1 MMNKLILIL
10 LVFGV
15 FSFRGYAQLDV
26 LKIKSL
32 SHSMNETSGLV
43 FYQNKYLITHND
55 GGNESELFVLD
66 TLGNLIKKI
75 NLIDTRNKDWEDLT
89 QDNKGDLYVGDFGN
103 NFNKRKKNQIYI
115 VKNGFIYKDKVETEK
130 ITFWYEDQHN
140 FPPQKENLN
149 FDCEAFFYKDG
160 FLYLLTKCRSKPFTG
175 ISKVYRIPAQ
185 KGKHKAKLVGQ
196 FQFCSTAWQF
206 CSVTSADYDFKSNT
220 LSVLTYGRLYVVSN
234 IKNNEFWN
242 GTIKKYNIEKL
253 KQREALAYVSPGQ
266 WFMTDEFRKGFG
278 GGNLYKLLL
287 K

>member
-1 MMNKLILIL
+1 MMNKLMLIL
-10 LVFGV
+10 LVFGLLS
-15 FSFRGYAQLDV
+15 FSGYAQLDV

-32 SHSMNETSGLV
+32 PNSMSETSGLV
-43 FYQNKYLITHND
+43 LYENKYLITHND
-55 GGNESELFVLD
+55 GGNKSELFVLD

-75 NLIDTRNKDWEDLT
+75 NLIETRNKDWEDLT
-89 QDNKGDLYVGDFGN
+89 IDNKGNLYVGDFGN

-115 VKNGFIYKDKVETEK
+115 VKKGFISKDKVETEK

-175 ISKVYRIPAQ
+175 ISKVYRIPAE

-206 CSVTSADYDFKSNT
+206 CAVTSADYDVKTNT
-220 LSVLTYGRLYVVSN
+220 LTVLTYGKLY
-234 IKNNEFWN
+234 I
-242 GTIKKYNIEKL
+242 IYNIEHNNFWEADIKIFNIPRI
-253 KQREALAYVSPGQ
+253 KQRESIAFISP
-266 WFMTDEFRKGFG
+266 WRWYMTDEYRKGFG
-278 GGNLYKLLL
+278 GGNLYKIVL

>member
-1 MMNKLILIL
+1 MMNKLVLIF
-10 LVFGV
+10 LVSGV
-15 FSFRGYAQLDV
+15 FSFNGYAQLDV

-55 GGNESELFVLD
+55 GGNKSELFVLD

-89 QDNKGDLYVGDFGN
+89 QDHKGNLYVGDFGN
-103 NFNKRKKNQIYI
+103 NFNKRKKSQIYI
-115 VKNGFIYKDKVETEK
+115 VKKGFIYKDKVKTEK

-140 FPPQKENLN
+140 FPPEKENLN

-175 ISKVYRIPAQ
+175 ISKVYRVPAK

-206 CSVTSADYDFKSNT
+206 CSVTSADYDVKTNT
-220 LSVLTYGRLYVVSN
+220 LSVLTYGRLYIIYNVVHNNFWEADIKMFN
-234 IKNNEFWN
+234 IPR
-242 GTIKKYNIEKL
+242 I
-253 KQREALAYVSPGQ
+253 KQREAVAFISP
-266 WFMTDEFRKGFG
+266 WRWYMTDEYRKGFG
-278 GGNLYKLLL
+278 GGNLYKIVL

>member
-1 MMNKLILIL
+1 MMNKLVLIF
-10 LVFGV
+10 LVSGV
-15 FSFRGYAQLDV
+15 FSFNGYAQLDV

-55 GGNESELFVLD
+55 GGNKSELFVLD

-89 QDNKGDLYVGDFGN
+89 QDNKGNLYVGDFGN
-103 NFNKRKKNQIYI
+103 NFNKRKKSQIYI
-115 VKNGFIYKDKVETEK
+115 VKKGFIYKDKVKTEK

-140 FPPQKENLN
+140 FPPEKENLN

-175 ISKVYRIPAQ
+175 ISKVYRVPAK

-206 CSVTSADYDFKSNT
+206 CSVTSADYDVKTNT
-220 LSVLTYGRLYVVSN
+220 LSVLTYGRLYIIYNVVHNNFWEADIKMFN
-234 IKNNEFWN
+234 IPR
-242 GTIKKYNIEKL
+242 I
-253 KQREALAYVSPGQ
+253 KQREAVAFISP
-266 WFMTDEFRKGFG
+266 WRWYMTDEYRKGFG
-278 GGNLYKLLL
+278 GGNLYKIVL